1 MDKIILTTKDV
12 ETVLQWRD
20 QNIEL
25 VRMNAAPFKAII
37 LDFPE
42 TKINIKTIR
51 DGKEITFYISIQGQR
66 AGKIKGLQM
75 LGGFYNLIKNTT
87 KLNSEDIQSILTVYS
102 SLMALIVYHE
112 PVPAAPAATKQPRNN
127 KASHKAKQ
135 QRNKSGLT
143 YILKSGSR
151 GVQLVRRGGHASPA
165 GVFSVRGHYRQ
176 YKDGRRVW
184 IKPYKKGTGK
194 EKNKTYKL

>member
-1 MDKIILTTKDV
+1 MDKIILTSKDV
-12 ETVLQWRD
+12 ERVLQWRD

-25 VRMNAAPFKAII
+25 VRLNAAPFKAII
-37 LDFPE
+37 LEFPE
-42 TKINIKTIR
+42 TKITIKAIR
-51 DGKEITFYISIQGQR
+51 NGKEITFYISIHGNR

-75 LGGFYNLIKNTT
+75 LGGFYNLIQNTT
-87 KLNSEDIQSILTVYS
+87 KLNSDDIQSILTVYS

-112 PVPAAPAATKQPRNN
+112 PAPAAPKTAKQQRNN
-127 KASHKAKQ
+127 KAAQKAKQ

-143 YILKSGSR
+143 YILKTGSR
-151 GVQLVRRGGHASPA
+151 GPQLVRRGAHASPA

-184 IKPYKKGTGK
+184 IKPYKKGNGK

>member
-1 MDKIILTTKDV
+1 MDKIILSSNDV
-12 ETVLQWRD
+12 ETLLSWRD
-20 QNIEL
+20 NNIHL
-25 VRMNAAPFKAII
+25 VRQNAAPFKGII

-42 TKINIKTIR
+42 TKINIKAIR
-51 DGKEITFYISIQGQR
+51 DGGRITFYISIQGQR
-66 AGKIKGLQM
+66 AGKLKGLQM
-75 LGGFYNLIKNTT
+75 PGGFYSITQNTT
-87 KLNSEDIQSILTVYS
+87 KLKSEDIQSILTVYS

-112 PVPAAPAATKQPRNN
+112 PVPAATDAKQPRNK

-135 QRNKSGLT
+135 RRTGSGLT
-143 YILKSGSR
+143 YILKSGASGLRVSR
-151 GVQLVRRGGHASPA
+151 PGGHASPA

>member
-12 ETVLQWRD
+12 ETLLQWRD
-20 QNIEL
+20 QNIIL
-25 VRMNAAPFKAII
+25 VRQNAAPFKAII

-42 TKINIKTIR
+42 TKINIKAIR
-51 DGKEITFYISIQGQR
+51 DGKQITFYISIHGNR

-75 LGGFYNLIKNTT
+75 LGGFYNITQNTT
-87 KLNSEDIQSILTVYS
+87 KLKPDDIQSILTVYS

-112 PVPAAPAATKQPRNN
+112 PVPAAADAKQRPHK
-127 KASHKAKQ
+127 KASHKAKPR
-135 QRNKSGLT
+135 RNKSGLT
-143 YILKSGSR
+143 YILRSGTSGPRVSR
-151 GVQLVRRGGHASPA
+151 LGGHASPA
-165 GVFSVRGHYRQ
+165 GAFNVRGHFRQ

-184 IKPYKKGTGK
+184 IKPYRKGTGK

>member
-25 VRMNAAPFKAII
+25 VRLNSAPFKAII

-42 TKINIKTIR
+42 TKINIKAIR

-75 LGGFYNLIKNTT
+75 LGGFYNLITNTT

-112 PVPAAPAATKQPRNN
+112 PAPAAPTQPNQPRNN
-127 KASHKAKQ
+127 KASHKPKQ
-135 QRNKSGLT
+135 PRNKSGLT
-143 YILKSGSR
+143 YILKSG
-151 GVQLVRRGGHASPA
+151 GHGPQLVRRGAHASPA
-165 GVFSVRGHYRQ
+165 GAFNVRGHFRQ

>member
-1 MDKIILTTKDV
+1 MDRIVLTTKDV
-12 ETVLQWRD
+12 ETVLHWRD

-25 VRMNAAPFKAII
+25 VRQNAAPFKGII

-42 TKINIKTIR
+42 TNINIKAIR
-51 DGKEITFYISIQGQR
+51 NGTEITFYISIQGQR
-66 AGKIKGLQM
+66 TGKIKGLQM
-75 LGGFYNLIKNTT
+75 PGGLYHLIKNTT

-102 SLMALIVYHE
+102 SLMALIVYHD
-112 PVPAAPAATKQPRNN
+112 PAPAAANTKQQQNK

-135 QRNKSGLT
+135 QRNNSGLT
-143 YILKSGSR
+143 YILKSGGR
-151 GVQLVRRGGHASPA
+151 GPQLVHRGGHASPA

-184 IKPYKKGTGK
+184 ISPYKKGTGK

>member
-12 ETVLQWRD
+12 ERVLQWRD

-25 VRMNAAPFKAII
+25 VRLNAAPFKAII

-42 TKINIKTIR
+42 TKINIKAIR

-75 LGGFYNLIKNTT
+75 LGGFYNLIQNTT

-112 PVPAAPAATKQPRNN
+112 AAPAAPKATKQQRNN
-127 KASHKAKQ
+127 KTVHKAKQ

-143 YILKSGSR
+143 YILKSGAC
-151 GVQLVRRGGHASPA
+151 GPQLVRRGGHASP
-165 GVFSVRGHYRQ
+165 GGSFSVRGHYRQ

>member
-1 MDKIILTTKDV
+1 MDKIILTSKDV
-12 ETVLQWRD
+12 ETLLTWRD
-20 QNIEL
+20 QNIHL
-25 VRMNAAPFKAII
+25 VRQNAAPFKAII

-42 TKINIKTIR
+42 TNINIKAIR
-51 DGKEITFYISIQGQR
+51 DGKQIIFYISIQGQR

-75 LGGFYNLIKNTT
+75 LGGFYHLIKNTT

-112 PVPAAPAATKQPRNN
+112 PVPAAPNPEKQPRNN
-127 KASHKAKQ
+127 KASRKAKQ
-135 QRNKSGLT
+135 PRNKSGLT
-143 YILKSGSR
+143 YILKSGGR
-151 GVQLVRRGGHASPA
+151 GPQLVRRGGHASPA
-165 GVFSVRGHYRQ
+165 GSFSVRGHYRQ

>member
-1 MDKIILTTKDV
+1 MDKIILSSKDV
-12 ETVLQWRD
+12 ETLLQWRD

-25 VRMNAAPFKAII
+25 VRRNAAPFKGII

-42 TKINIKTIR
+42 TKINIKAIR
-51 DGKEITFYISIQGQR
+51 DGGRITFYISIQGQR
-66 AGKIKGLQM
+66 AGKISGLQ
-75 LGGFYNLIKNTT
+75 LPGGFYKADKNTT
-87 KLNSEDIQSILTVYS
+87 KLQSADVQSIITVYS

-112 PVPAAPAATKQPRNN
+112 PPAPAAPDAWQRHNK

-135 QRNKSGLT
+135 QRSKAGLT
-143 YILKSGSR
+143 YILKASSSGPRVSL
-151 GVQLVRRGGHASPA
+151 QGGHASPA
-165 GVFSVRGHYRQ
+165 GAFNVRGHFRQ